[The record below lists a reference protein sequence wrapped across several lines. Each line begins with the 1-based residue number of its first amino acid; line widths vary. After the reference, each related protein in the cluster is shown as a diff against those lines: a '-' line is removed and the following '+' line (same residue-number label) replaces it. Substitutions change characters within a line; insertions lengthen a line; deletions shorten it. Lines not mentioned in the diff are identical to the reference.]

1 MTPRGTCLLLKVAAQ
16 ATKTLGGILLPEQ
29 SQVRPTSGDVVQVS
43 AAGGKYQMRLKEG
56 DTVLYSK
63 FGIGVTDLNWKGETF
78 ALIREQDVIG
88 TLPRS
93 DATVEDMG
101 ALEPQGDRI
110 LLQVD
115 AAASQTEGG
124 VMLTDSAKEKPQ
136 SGTVVRVGPGRQDD
150 DGTVHAPKLKAG
162 DRVLFFKY
170 AGDTVETSGGE
181 TFNVLH
187 ESDCLA
193 KI

>member
-1 MTPRGTCLLLKVAAQ
+1 MLKVAEV
-16 ATKTLGGILLPEQ
+16 ATKTLGGLLLPEQ

-43 AAGGKYQMRLKEG
+43 SAGGKYQMRLKEG

-63 FGIGVTDLNWKGETF
+63 FGIGVTDLKWKGETF

-101 ALEPQGDRI
+101 AIEPQGDRV
-110 LLQVD
+110 LLLVD
-115 AAASQTEGG
+115 AAESETGGG
-124 VMLTDSAKEKPQ
+124 VILTDSAKEKPQ
-136 SGTVVRVGPGRQDD
+136 SATVVRVGPGRQDD
-150 DGTVHAPKLKAG
+150 DGTVHPPKLKEG

-170 AGDTVETSGGE
+170 AGDTVETTSGE

-193 KI
+193 KIPQ